1 MTSTMQPSSGSS
13 ALYAICDRVGT
24 ITLNRPMRLN
34 AFDGGMIQSLV
45 GILEGI
51 ARQPGQCS
59 CLCLTGA
66 GRGFCAGADLDFLV
80 QLRRDMQLREF
91 CSLLEAGRRI
101 VTLLQELPMPVIA
114 VVNGPAA
121 GGGGSL
127 AMACD
132 FRIASETAQFT
143 QAFAKIGVHADFGA
157 SFFLP
162 RLVGEAKARELMFTG
177 ETIDAQE
184 AFRIGLVNRVVPLG
198 QLASATQA
206 LAETF
211 LSRAPLSLKLMKQT
225 FSESAREE
233 FQKALDREMEAQ
245 LQCFQSE
252 DFLAGIEA
260 FVQKKVVSFKGK

>member
-1 MTSTMQPSSGSS
+1 
-13 ALYAICDRVGT
+13 
-24 ITLNRPMRLN
+24 
-34 AFDGGMIQSLV
+34 
-45 GILEGI
+45 
-51 ARQPGQCS
+51 
-59 CLCLTGA
+59 
-66 GRGFCAGADLDFLV
+66 
-80 QLRRDMQLREF
+80 
-91 CSLLEAGRRI
+91 
-101 VTLLQELPMPVIA
+101 MPVVA

-132 FRIASETAQFT
+132 IRIASETAQFT

-177 ETIDAQE
+177 ETIDARE
-184 AFRIGLVNRVVPLG
+184 AFRIGLVNRVVPPG

-225 FSESAREE
+225 FSENIREE

-260 FVQKKVVSFKGK
+260 FVQKKAASFEGK